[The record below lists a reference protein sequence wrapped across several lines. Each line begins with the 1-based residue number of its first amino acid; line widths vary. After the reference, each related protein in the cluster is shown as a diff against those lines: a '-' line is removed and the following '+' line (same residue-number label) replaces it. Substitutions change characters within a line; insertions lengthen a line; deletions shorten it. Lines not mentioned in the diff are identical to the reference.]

1 MLLRIGCRY
10 AQMQLD
16 QLPLGQ
22 SARVDAVDW
31 SAIPDGEAHR
41 LRSLGLEEGVLVEA
55 LHRGILFFRDP
66 MAIRVGRMTI
76 ALRSKVAAAI
86 KCAVIEI

>member
-1 MLLRIGCRY
+1 LQIDE
-10 AQMQLD
+10 MQLD

-22 SARVDAVDW
+22 FARVDAVNW
-31 SAIPDGEAHR
+31 PAIPDSEAHR
-41 LRSLGLEEGVLVEA
+41 LRSLGLEEGVLVET

-66 MAIRVGRMTI
+66 LAIRVGRMTI

-86 KCAVIEI
+86 TCAVLDQ

>member
-1 MLLRIGCRY
+1 
-10 AQMQLD
+10 MQLD

-22 SARVDAVDW
+22 SARVGAVNW
-31 SAIPDGEAHR
+31 HAIPSVEAHR

-66 MAIRVGRMTI
+66 MAVRVGRMTI

-86 KCAVIEI
+86 TCSVIEA